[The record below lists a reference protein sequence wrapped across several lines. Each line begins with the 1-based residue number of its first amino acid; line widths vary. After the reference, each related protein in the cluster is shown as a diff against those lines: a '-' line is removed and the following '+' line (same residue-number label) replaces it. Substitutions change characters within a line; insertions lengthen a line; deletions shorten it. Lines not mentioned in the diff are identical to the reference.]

1 MRKVVLAAALVAGA
15 AVTQA
20 PAGADAPK
28 AKRFDIQVT
37 RDGFTPDT
45 IKVPA
50 KEPVALVF
58 VRKTN
63 ATCAKQVVLQ
73 LDDGKKI
80 ERELPLDTPVQ
91 IDVTFPKAG
100 KLGFACSMDMTK
112 GVIVVQ

>member
-1 MRKVVLAAALVAGA
+1 MPRVIIAALLLAATTRADRAD
-15 AVTQA
+15 
-20 PAGADAPK
+20 ADAPK
-28 AKRFDIQVT
+28 PKRFDIQVT
-37 RDGFTPDT
+37 RDGFAPDT
-45 IKVPA
+45 VKVPA

-80 ERELPLDTPVQ
+80 QRELPLDVPVQ
-91 IDVTFPKAG
+91 IDVTFARAG